1 MTSYLIPIV
10 LFILFYGL
18 SNEKYYEPNKSNIY
32 PKINNEDFNYYNLRE
47 WLNKLVI
54 EIPNESI
61 KNQTLGLVENL
72 VFYGI
77 TLDSIVTTEPELINN
92 KLGINISIA
101 NAGVNIKGIF
111 SLLSGNKNFE
121 AKISKLSMKLPFY
134 LIKDPDSGLV
144 KEVDTNGLDIDFNNL
159 EIELDLEIGDLMRDI
174 LLAVLKEV
182 LISLKTNVIE
192 PSIIELLNNK
202 IGNLFEMANEIIL
215 NGAEPKELN
224 ITINESDI
232 SNLQTSSLISAIY
245 YLLNKLTGIDGPL
258 NINNLINIITND
270 TGLICLSDFY
280 NKSIHF
286 EFNLTDK
293 TNVSLGYFYF
303 GLEDL
308 NISGLNTWQN
318 FTALEPYN
326 NVLLHSYTDLKNLTL
341 NLSFSIK
348 IKLDNTSNLANN
360 ETILYENIIF
370 RTNLVNNTLKANIQL
385 PINKKKALDYTSKE
399 CLNFE
404 CVADLADSNGTGIT
418 SLSINETF
426 TYILFEINEQNGLEN
441 DLNDAL
447 NKLIDLFIKG
457 FGNKIHLFVNG
468 LLNKTAIDFI
478 NKEIN
483 NYLYKESCPGISDPD
498 DSEIDKTITP
508 IAFLSAFGLFSFL
521 IFTPYILGKACN
533 NKEKNIE
540 NKSENTYCIPSLS
553 IRSLKEFGRTDPEGC
568 SLFLHPKVP
577 LFWRIFIP
585 LAIISTMALFIS
597 SNSGTGASVFVVFK
611 VGRRIQI
618 PSLFDFGLIN
628 SVRDMWKAKTYAL
641 SIMVAVFSGIWPYV
655 KLLLMLILFVLPS
668 SILNKRQRAKY
679 LRRLD
684 ATGKWSILDSYVMT
698 LMLVAFHFHIE
709 FPVEKPSEAK
719 DGSIVDVFVYAA
731 YGFVT
736 LITGTII
743 SLCLSHILTHLD
755 RNLNEHP
762 DQNKGKR
769 AESFTA
775 LISFAENKYLGER
788 KFRLLISVLLFVTL
802 SLFFVG
808 SLTTSFSF
816 YFHGLAGYALDL
828 FDISDHRDY
837 SVLDLGFQV
846 PKSYENPNDSVIIFT
861 QTVYFITVFIMP
873 VAMQLNVIFL
883 WFVPLPRKIQKILY
897 SIAEVLN
904 AWSCLDVFVFAV
916 IAAILEIG
924 QFTKFIVGDKCDTID
939 PFISKYFS
947 KMLNGHNTC
956 FKVKAYLK
964 SGCWLLFAAAIIF
977 FITSNIVMKVC
988 RNALNERLPDHVKE
1002 YLNQKREERNINY
1015 MNTNNNSNRET
1026 LIQLNNDERISNI
1039 NNTRNSNVIT
1049 QNLDEENI

>member
-1 MTSYLIPIV
+1 M
-10 LFILFYGL
+10 
-18 SNEKYYEPNKSNIY
+18 EKH
-32 PKINNEDFNYYNLRE
+32 
-47 WLNKLVI
+47 V
-54 EIPNESI
+54 
-61 KNQTLGLVENL
+61 
-72 VFYGI
+72 
-77 TLDSIVTTEPELINN
+77 
-92 KLGINISIA
+92 
-101 NAGVNIKGIF
+101 
-111 SLLSGNKNFE
+111 
-121 AKISKLSMKLPFY
+121 
-134 LIKDPDSGLV
+134 
-144 KEVDTNGLDIDFNNL
+144 
-159 EIELDLEIGDLMRDI
+159 
-174 LLAVLKEV
+174 
-182 LISLKTNVIE
+182 
-192 PSIIELLNNK
+192 
-202 IGNLFEMANEIIL
+202 
-215 NGAEPKELN
+215 
-224 ITINESDI
+224 
-232 SNLQTSSLISAIY
+232 
-245 YLLNKLTGIDGPL
+245 
-258 NINNLINIITND
+258 
-270 TGLICLSDFY
+270 
-280 NKSIHF
+280 
-286 EFNLTDK
+286 
-293 TNVSLGYFYF
+293 
-303 GLEDL
+303 
-308 NISGLNTWQN
+308 
-318 FTALEPYN
+318 
-326 NVLLHSYTDLKNLTL
+326 
-341 NLSFSIK
+341 
-348 IKLDNTSNLANN
+348 
-360 ETILYENIIF
+360 
-370 RTNLVNNTLKANIQL
+370 
-385 PINKKKALDYTSKE
+385 
-399 CLNFE
+399 
-404 CVADLADSNGTGIT
+404 
-418 SLSINETF
+418 
-426 TYILFEINEQNGLEN
+426 
-441 DLNDAL
+441 
-447 NKLIDLFIKG
+447 
-457 FGNKIHLFVNG
+457 
-468 LLNKTAIDFI
+468 
-478 NKEIN
+478 
-483 NYLYKESCPGISDPD
+483 
-498 DSEIDKTITP
+498 
-508 IAFLSAFGLFSFL
+508 
-521 IFTPYILGKACN
+521 
-533 NKEKNIE
+533 
-540 NKSENTYCIPSLS
+540 TYCIPSLS

-684 ATGKWSILDSYVMT
+684 ATGKWSILDSYIMT

-775 LISFAENKYLGER
+775 LISFAENKYLGKR

-1026 LIQLNNDERISNI
+1026 LIQLNNEERISNI